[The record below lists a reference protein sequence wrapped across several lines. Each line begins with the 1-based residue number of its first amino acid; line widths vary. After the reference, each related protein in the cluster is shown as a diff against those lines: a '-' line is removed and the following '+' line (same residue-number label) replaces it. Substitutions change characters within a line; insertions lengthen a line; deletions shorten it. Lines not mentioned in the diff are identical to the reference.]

1 MRNDLYSLVNEFN
14 NMFYDGGYKGFPLD
28 VVEAENGYR
37 IIAEIPGVKKEDIQ
51 IEFEDGV
58 LTISAQM
65 PKVDN
70 NTKYLIHERRNQKLR
85 RTINFG
91 DINDDTIKASY
102 ENGLLVVD
110 LNIKKEEK
118 TKRTV
123 EIQ

>member
-14 NMFYDGGYKGFPLD
+14 NMFYDGGYKAFPLD
-28 VVEAENGYR
+28 VVEVENGYR

-51 IEFEDGV
+51 IEFEDGI

-110 LNIKKEEK
+110 LSIKKEEK

>member
-14 NMFYDGGYKGFPLD
+14 NMFYDGGYNGFPVD
-28 VVEAENGYR
+28 VIETENGYKVV
-37 IIAEIPGVKKEDIQ
+37 AEIPGVKKEDIQ

-58 LTISAQM
+58 LSISANM
-65 PKVDN
+65 PKIDT

-91 DINDDTIKASY
+91 DIDEDTIKANY
-102 ENGLLVVD
+102 ENGLLMVD
-110 LNIKKEEK
+110 INIKKEEK
-118 TKRTV
+118 VKKTI